1 MTKGEIFTMLKAYI
15 REAYPIPQNLSGE
28 IKEYVER
35 LEELYVILNNMSDK
49 MSDEMGDEDP
59 EYMSLLWEYEDK
71 QQWPGIMAKTKE
83 GISQE
88 DFDALYFR
96 YYIS

>member
-1 MTKGEIFTMLKAYI
+1 MLKAYI

-28 IKEYVER
+28 IKEYVDR
-35 LEELYVILNNMSDK
+35 LEELYVILNK
-49 MSDEMGDEDP
+49 MSDEMSDEDP

>member
-1 MTKGEIFTMLKAYI
+1 MLKAYI

-28 IKEYVER
+28 MKEYVDR
-35 LEELYVILNNMSDK
+35 LEELYVILNK
-49 MSDEMGDEDP
+49 MSDEMSDEDP

-71 QQWPGIMAKTKE
+71 QQWLGIMAKTKE

-88 DFDALYFR
+88 DFNALYFR

>member
-1 MTKGEIFTMLKAYI
+1 MLKAYI

-28 IKEYVER
+28 IKEYVDR

-49 MSDEMGDEDP
+49 VSDEDP

-71 QQWPGIMAKTKE
+71 QQWLGIMAKTKE